1 MSNPAHHPPAGGQTA
16 TPAQGQ
22 GPARVSNIYAL
33 LGGAAAVRRL
43 SERFYA
49 LMDELPEAARVRRLH
64 PAMLA
69 GCAERLFE
77 YLSSWLGGPA
87 LCSARPRLARPCAIG
102 STECN
107 EWLLCMRLALAEQV
121 DDAGLRAAL
130 LQALGGMAETLIRE
144 SPHPPIQEEIQ
155 A

>member
-1 MSNPAHHPPAGGQTA
+1 MPNPAHSPTGGRTA
-16 TPAQGQ
+16 APAQDP

-64 PAMLA
+64 PTMLA
-69 GCAERLFE
+69 GCADRLFE

-87 LCSARPRLARPCAIG
+87 LCSARPRPAHPCAVG

-121 DDAGLRAAL
+121 DEAGLRAAL

-144 SPHPPIQEEIQ
+144 SLPTSTPEETQ